1 MTCFSAQL
9 GTIPPLA
16 GAPNPV
22 AQLVQRHGCLLQRRG
37 RGVGTPCWLVKR
49 MTESSLN
56 AVGRNAGQWLLDFAA
71 VAVIYFLLAYVVL
84 PALWRHTEHE
94 PGLAFLPMVTHTGN
108 GIPGDPL
115 NVGLVGSR
123 DDILRAMAAAAWFPA
138 DPVTLRTSLEIVG
151 SVVLDRPYRAAPVS
165 PLYYQG
171 KKEQLAFEKPDG
183 RSADRRHHVR
193 FWLVLD
199 KGMSGRPVWL
209 GAVTFD
215 RGVGFS
221 HYTGQVTHHIGPDID
236 AERDLLMQDLKK
248 AGMVEALFQI
258 SGIGP
263 TLFGRN
269 GGGDPYYTDGEIDF
283 ASLVVDGVRRTEPPA
298 TLSTPPLT
306 ALKDEIW
313 RSVSNAVT
321 EEIPGKKTER

>member
-1 MTCFSAQL
+1 MKL
-9 GTIPPLA
+9 LA
-16 GAPNPV
+16 I
-22 AQLVQRHGCLLQRRG
+22 RR
-37 RGVGTPCWLVKR
+37 
-49 MTESSLN
+49 
-56 AVGRNAGQWLLDFAA
+56 QWLLDFVA
-71 VAVIYFLLAYVVL
+71 VAVVYFLLAYVIL
-84 PALWRHTEHE
+84 PALWKHYEHE
-94 PGLAFLPMVTHTGN
+94 PGLASLPMVTRTGT

-123 DDILRAMAAAAWFPA
+123 DDVLRAMDAAKWFPA
-138 DPVTLRTSLEIVG
+138 DPVTLRTSIEIVG
-151 SVVLDRPYRAAPVS
+151 SVVLDRPYHAAPVS

-193 FWLVLD
+193 LWQVLD
-199 KGMSGRPVWL
+199 QGMSGRPVWL

-236 AERDLLMQDLKK
+236 AERNLLMRDLRD

-269 GGGDPYYTDGEIDF
+269 GGGDRYHTDGEIDF
-283 ASLVVDGVRRTEPPA
+283 ASLVVDGVKRTEPPA
-298 TLSTPPLT
+298 TLQSPPLT
-306 ALKDEIW
+306 ALKDQIW
-313 RSVSNAVT
+313 RSVSDAVT
-321 EEIPGKKTER
+321 EGIPGKGR